1 MATEKKLD
9 DLFLETLKDIYY
21 AEKQILRALPKMAK
35 NANSPE
41 LKQAFEAHKQETEGQ
56 VERLQQVFEELD
68 TRPRGKHCDAM
79 EGLISEAQEI
89 LEMGLAPEV
98 QDAALIA
105 AAQKVEHYEIASYGT
120 LHAYA
125 TACGLDKVAQLLD
138 ETLQEEKDTDSLL
151 NKLAIGDVNKKAI
164 AASGKKAA

>member
-1 MATEKKLD
+1 MAAKTMQ
-9 DLFLETLKDIYY
+9 DLLIEDLRDIYH
-21 AEKQILRALPKMAK
+21 AEKQIAKALPKMAK
-35 NANSPE
+35 AASSPQ
-41 LKQAFEAHKQETEGQ
+41 LRQAFETHLEQTNGQ
-56 VERLQQVFEELD
+56 IERLQQVFDELD

-125 TACGLDKVAQLLD
+125 TACGLDRVAQLLD
-138 ETLQEEKDTDSLL
+138 ETLQEEKDTDTLL
-151 NKLAIGDVNKKAI
+151 NKLAIGDVNKKAM

>member
-1 MATEKKLD
+1 MAAKTMQ
-9 DLFLETLKDIYY
+9 DLLIEDLRDIYH
-21 AEKQILRALPKMAK
+21 AEKQIAKALPKMAK
-35 NANSPE
+35 AAKSDQ
-41 LKQAFEAHKQETEGQ
+41 LRQAFEAHLEQTNGQ
-56 VERLQQVFEELD
+56 IERLQQIFEELD
-68 TRPRGKHCDAM
+68 TRARGKHCDAM

-125 TACGLDKVAQLLD
+125 TACGLDRVAQLLD
-138 ETLQEEKDTDSLL
+138 ETLQEEKDTDTLL
-151 NKLAIGDVNKKAI
+151 NKLAIGDVNKKAL
-164 AASGKKAA
+164 AAGGKKAA